1 MWHKH
6 CKASSTTWRSNVM
19 TPMFRHLLSV
29 ASCVK
34 ASSFGPF
41 CHYIT
46 CYCCS
51 SSCCLFLLLL
61 MMLFSPN
68 NGWSFHI
75 WGGFRHW
82 VLMGGIHCKWRVC
95 MGQVYMKFAA
105 VLDRFGLGANMGE
118 VEANMAAKPR
128 CHCLRLHAP
137 FCRTSLPVFLRGS
150 KSNKDWLHKLQLQI
164 TVAVECPNWDAE
176 TNKSHVNNH

>member
-1 MWHKH
+1 
-6 CKASSTTWRSNVM
+6 M
-19 TPMFRHLLSV
+19 TIKRHDTHVPAPAFCCLLCESKLFRTFLPLYH
-29 ASCVK
+29 
-34 ASSFGPF
+34 
-41 CHYIT
+41 
-46 CYCCS
+46 CS
-51 SSCCLFLLLL
+51 SLQ

-118 VEANMAAKPR
+118 VEANMAAKLSPGATAFDFTR
-128 CHCLRLHAP
+128 HSAGQVSQYSSGGQNQT
-137 FCRTSLPVFLRGS
+137 RTDCTNCKYKSLLQSSAQIAMQKQTNHTSTIINVF
-150 KSNKDWLHKLQLQI
+150 
-164 TVAVECPNWDAE
+164 NWIQTQVSSEDDDAGR
-176 TNKSHVNNH
+176 